1 MLESPAPVRTTVVP
15 LGRMLVFDKIRSGNR
30 DISCITC
37 HLAALG
43 TGDGRSFSIGQ
54 GATGLALERVHPE
67 G

>member
-1 MLESPAPVRTTVVP
+1 
-15 LGRMLVFDKIRSGNR
+15 MLVFDKIRSGNR